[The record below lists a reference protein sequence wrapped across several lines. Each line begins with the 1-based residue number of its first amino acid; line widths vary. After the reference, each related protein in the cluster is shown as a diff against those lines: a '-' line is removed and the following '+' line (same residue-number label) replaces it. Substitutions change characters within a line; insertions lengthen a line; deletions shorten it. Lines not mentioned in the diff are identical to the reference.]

1 MLSLGTR
8 FAKFHTKGEG
18 SIILKFKSIYL
29 ELMGA
34 LRILLAIAVLGFHSG
49 LQILGP
55 FAVYVFF
62 IISGYA
68 IFSGLK
74 DTKQSESKLVGFLK
88 RRLKKLLPAYFLTC
102 FVVSILCVL
111 LEKLFPNSSLEF
123 VTENSAFKNVNLF
136 EILKTWIPR
145 ATLDSEILALN
156 PNVLLVH
163 PWWSVMFELGF
174 YILCASIFIQKNLIK
189 IFLALYFIIAL
200 SLHVLL
206 VIRTGQDLSKLNALI
221 YFNFFGTVIFFMFG
235 NLISYFS
242 KAKFE
247 NRVLNSLAGLLI
259 IGTIFMFPMVF
270 GDPTQIL
277 PGKPVSGYLLILYL
291 ITLFTFVYLFTLNIH
306 KPTGRID
313 AFLANHSYGIYVY
326 QSLSFPI
333 IAISERE
340 LHFPVTTGIQRFLVI
355 FIFTALLSLIGDYFI
370 SKLGSSK
377 SSLTDRYPK
386 TLP

>member
-1 MLSLGTR
+1 
-8 FAKFHTKGEG
+8 
-18 SIILKFKSIYL
+18 
-29 ELMGA
+29 MGA
-34 LRILLAIAVLGFHSG
+34 LRILLATAVLGFHSG

-74 DTKQSESKLVGFLK
+74 GTKQSESKLVSFLK

-102 FVVSILCVL
+102 FVVSLLCVL
-111 LEKLFPNSSLEF
+111 LEKLFPNSSIEVGF
-123 VTENSAFKNVNLF
+123 VVENSAFKELNLF

-145 ATLDSEILALN
+145 ASLDSEMLALI

-174 YILCASIFIQKNLIK
+174 YILCASIFIRKNLIK
-189 IFLALYFIIAL
+189 VFLALYFIIAL
-200 SLHVLL
+200 SLHILL
-206 VIRTGQDLSKLNALI
+206 VIKTGQDLSKLNALI

-247 NRVLNSLAGLLI
+247 NRFLNSLAGLGI

-291 ITLFTFVYLFTLNIH
+291 ITLFTFIYLFTLNIH
-306 KPTGRID
+306 KPIGRID

-326 QSLSFPI
+326 QSLSFPL
-333 IAISERE
+333 IAVSERE
-340 LHFPVTTGIQRFLVI
+340 LHFPVTTGIQRFIVI
-355 FIFTALLSLIGDYFI
+355 FLFTALLSLIGDYFI
-370 SKLGSSK
+370 SKIGSSK
-377 SSLTDRYPK
+377 TSFTDRYRRS
-386 TLP
+386 

>member
-1 MLSLGTR
+1 
-8 FAKFHTKGEG
+8 
-18 SIILKFKSIYL
+18 
-29 ELMGA
+29 MGA
-34 LRILLAIAVLGFHSG
+34 LRILLAIAVLAFHSG
-49 LQILGP
+49 LRVLGP

-62 IISGYA
+62 VISGYA

-74 DTKQSESKLVGFLK
+74 NTTHSKYNVVSFFK

-111 LEKLFPNSSLEF
+111 WSKLSPTSSFEF
-123 VTENSAFKNVNLF
+123 VAGNSAFKEIDFL
-136 EILKTWIPR
+136 EILKTWVPR
-145 ATLDSEILALN
+145 AKLDAKSPALN
-156 PNVLLVH
+156 PNVLLVP

-174 YILCASIFIQKNLIK
+174 YILCASIFIHKKFIK
-189 IFLALYFIIAL
+189 ILLPLYFTIAL
-200 SLHVLL
+200 SLHLLL
-206 VIRTGQDLSKLNALI
+206 VLKTGQDLSKLNTLI

-247 NRVLNSLAGLLI
+247 NKFVNSLAGLSI
-259 IGTIFMFPMVF
+259 IGTIFIFPVVF

-291 ITLFTFVYLFTLNIH
+291 ITLLTFIYLFTLNIH

-313 AFLANHSYGIYVY
+313 AFLAAHSYGLYVY
-326 QSLSFPI
+326 QSLSFPL
-333 IAISERE
+333 IAVSERE

-355 FIFTALLSLIGDYFI
+355 FLFTALLSLIGHYFI
-370 SKLGSSK
+370 SKIGSLNTSF
-377 SSLTDRYPK
+377 TDRYRRS
-386 TLP
+386 LV

>member
-1 MLSLGTR
+1 
-8 FAKFHTKGEG
+8 
-18 SIILKFKSIYL
+18 
-29 ELMGA
+29 MGA

-74 DTKQSESKLVGFLK
+74 GTNQSESQLVSFLK

-102 FVVSILCVL
+102 FIVSILCVL

-123 VTENSAFKNVNLF
+123 VTENSAFKNLNLF
-136 EILKTWIPR
+136 EILKTWVPR
-145 ATLDSEILALN
+145 ATLDAEMLALN

-174 YILCASIFIQKNLIK
+174 YILCASIFIRKNLMK
-189 IFLALYFIIAL
+189 VFLVLYFIIAL

-206 VIRTGQDLSKLNALI
+206 VIKTGQDLSKLNTLI

-235 NLISYFS
+235 NLISFFS

-247 NRVLNSLAGLLI
+247 NRFLNSLAGLGI
-259 IGTIFMFPMVF
+259 IGTIFIFPLVF

-277 PGKPVSGYLLILYL
+277 PGKPVSGYLFILYL
-291 ITLFTFVYLFTLNIH
+291 ITLLTFIYLFTLNIH

-326 QSLSFPI
+326 QSLSFPL
-333 IAISERE
+333 IAVSERE

-355 FIFTALLSLIGDYFI
+355 FLFTALLSLIGDYFI
-370 SKLGSSK
+370 SKVGNSK
-377 SSLTDRYPK
+377 SSFTYRYRRS
-386 TLP
+386 LA